1 MKYISVII
9 PAFNE
14 EKNIKECISSVLN
27 QSYPKDFYE
36 IIVVDNNSCD
46 RTFELARSFP
56 IKCLKETEI
65 QGPSAARNRGVL
77 EAKGEIFAFIDADCI
92 AHRRW
97 LEEGIKKFKKD
108 IGCVG
113 GRSNATNPTN
123 FFQKILI
130 DIGATIGAQDG
141 PLRTYYYPYF
151 PTLNVFY
158 KREVFEKIGLFDTEL
173 LTGEDVDFCW
183 RMQFYTDYKMDFA
196 PDAIVFHKC
205 KESLSSLFK
214 QRKSYAKGRVLLI
227 KKHSDKIPKRSF
239 REVYWGYFNLLSSIK
254 DLIFKRTL
262 AFIFRKSNEFWYKEY
277 IRVILSLGTKLG
289 HLEGSLKYRFFYP

>member
-14 EKNIKECISSVLN
+14 EKNIKDCISSLLN
-27 QSYPKDFYE
+27 QSYPKNFFE

-46 RTFELARSFP
+46 KTFELARSFP
-56 IKCLKETEI
+56 IRCLKETKI
-65 QGPSAARNRGVL
+65 QGPAAARNRGVL
-77 EAKGEIFAFIDADCI
+77 EAKGEVLAFIDADCI
-92 AHRRW
+92 AHRKW
-97 LEEGIKKFKKD
+97 LEEGIKRFKKD

-113 GRSNATNPTN
+113 GKSETLNPKS
-123 FFQKILI
+123 FFQKVLI

-141 PLRTYYYPYF
+141 PLRTYFYPYF

-158 KREVFEKIGLFDTEL
+158 KKKVFEKIGLFDTEL

-183 RMQFYTDYKMDFA
+183 RMQFYTEYKMDFA
-196 PDAIVFHKC
+196 PEALVYHKC
-205 KESLSSLFK
+205 KENLYSLFK

-227 KKHSDKIPKRSF
+227 KKHNNKVPRRSF
-239 REVYWGYFNLLSSIK
+239 REIYWGYFNLLSSTK
-254 DLIFKRTL
+254 NLFFKKVL
-262 AFIFRKSNEFWYKEY
+262 AFFYKRPKQFWYEEY
-277 IRVILSLGTKLG
+277 IRTILVLATKLG